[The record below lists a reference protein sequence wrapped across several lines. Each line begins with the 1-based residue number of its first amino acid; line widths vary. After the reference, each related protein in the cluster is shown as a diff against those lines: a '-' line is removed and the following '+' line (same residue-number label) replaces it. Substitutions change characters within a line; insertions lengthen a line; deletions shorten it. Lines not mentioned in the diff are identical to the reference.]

1 MHISNFD
8 IIQVKMQKTF
18 LSEEMFDYRDA
29 ISNYTIL
36 IQILENVYPA
46 INASFNFTIF
56 GSFYLEFAFI
66 LKFSGAVALK
76 DYRVTCNKDY
86 RIINC

>member
-1 MHISNFD
+1 
-8 IIQVKMQKTF
+8 MQKTF
-18 LSEEMFDYRDA
+18 LSEEKFDHRDA
-29 ISNYTIL
+29 ISTYTIL
-36 IQILENVYPA
+36 IQILENVYPP
-46 INASFNFTIF
+46 INASFKFTIF
-56 GSFYLEFAFI
+56 GSFYLEFAF